1 MILSITKHSST
12 QSIGSLANQAP
23 PSKKRK
29 LIHTNIVIEPSD
41 YVRAAFKANG
51 VVIEAVKFLAEGAFI
66 EPTQA
71 MLDAYTPDL
80 LNSVRLKN
88 GDIAAVKKLHES
100 GRLVNCCNRFNESLL
115 HLACRRGYTDIV
127 RYLLE
132 DAKVNIHIRD
142 DYHRTP
148 VHDACWT
155 IEPNFDLVDL
165 LLRIAPE
172 HFLLEDKRGF
182 TPFDYI
188 RPEHTGKW
196 LRFIWER
203 KDLMR
208 PLKK

>member
-1 MILSITKHSST
+1 MISTLTKHSST
-12 QSIGSLANQAP
+12 QSIGSLASQQA

-29 LIHTNIVIEPSD
+29 LVHTNIVINPSD

-71 MLDAYTPDL
+71 MLDAYTPEV